1 MRFHSVD
8 SILKDQGAGEMHY
21 LHVSL
26 SDLSIDIFLKEL
38 YKLIKT
44 IRIIIDSSG
53 EKEQL
58 NVL

>member
-1 MRFHSVD
+1 MRFRSVD
-8 SILKDQGAGEMHY
+8 SILKDQGAGEMYY
-21 LHVSL
+21 LHVLL
-26 SDLSIDIFLKEL
+26 SDLFIDIFLKEL

-44 IRIIIDSSG
+44 IRIIIDGSG